1 MKLIPITTLLLAGSL
16 TGLTGCGGE
25 VANPGELPNNPDFV
39 LDSDHDGFADS
50 IDAFPND
57 ASEHLDSDGDG
68 VGNIADTDDDN
79 DGVLDLLD
87 MFPLDPNRSNPSDTD
102 PSDTDPSDTDPS
114 DTDPSDTDPSDTD
127 PSDTDPSDTDPSD
140 TDPSDTDPSDTDPS
154 DTDPSD
160 TDPGDTD
167 PSDTDPGVDTDND
180 GVSDEIDNDDD
191 NDGVPDSQDDFPLD
205 ASKSMSEISKLNY
218 AIKTGNGAFLPE
230 DRSLL
235 ETRILDVIEAGIQGQ
250 EDFMRNIYGNEMID
264 YNPTRSSSYFN
275 ISQLKGAYPL
285 VVGNGG
291 RNLALATQVNGQ
303 NNAAFAHNILVSLND
318 GNNLGYGQAMQNVLA
333 WLLNRNKNELKTA
346 AKVRFVMVDST
357 TFNKSA
363 SWLEAQFP
371 NWDITNCTNEE
382 TVVACAQDAD
392 LLITAASTSLADAT
406 INALMHEINAQ
417 KIPKL
422 YVHGNSWNTAKNI
435 DVVMNHFSMNMPV
448 NGSAGNY
455 YSQDSAN
462 WSSYTDMLGDNSDIA
477 QIKELV
483 TRLKSNNFDYDLA
496 SCEQGYWHDECKN
509 VAEFSEQLD
518 KPASKI
524 RSMLAALDQSKTDI
538 FKNNTYEVESLLV
551 LLGDRYRRDVEFPM
565 DKVTT
570 NINVFSRS
578 LFADNT
584 VFNVREYNAVQP
596 DMGNFSRS
604 DFSHITPSTKII
616 DLESKPNSRA
626 AGVYAL
632 PGETIKVTRLDS
644 SNVNTKIYI
653 NSLRTESTLEFK
665 TNGYMRPNYIKS
677 TAVPIESGE
686 TIYMTNPYGG
696 PVQVTFDEKDLSV
709 SFKFENIGEHPYWN
723 DASDNEKFD
732 AELAKGD
739 YDWAE
744 VATPGFEV
752 HSTLEKMRKTM
763 ENPNWNTGALLS
775 EATMQYLHNNPYRL
789 AGFQGPGI
797 EPITEVNDFAQD
809 KDFTIQTLDRV
820 QHMNADMASCG
831 GGCSGN
837 PYDAFWAYSPT
848 GHGDIHELGHGLEN
862 NRFKIN
868 NSQGHATT
876 NFYSYYSK
884 FKFYENTGQDGECKT
899 KPFND
904 MLALLQESKTKA
916 DPFSFMKDSID
927 FGEWN
932 KSPTIIIQL
941 MMAAQKEGSLQE
953 GWNIIPM
960 MHILAR
966 EFDTARKSDAAWDAK
981 KDSLGFSQYT
991 REQADAIDNND
1002 FLLVVIGYVSELN
1015 LTDYFSMWGLGT
1027 SAQANSQVASA
1038 GFKTMPATF
1047 YKPGVENGYCH
1058 TLDHEA
1064 VEI

>member
-1 MKLIPITTLLLAGSL
+1 MKLIPITTLLLASSL
-16 TGLTGCGGE
+16 AGLAGCSGE
-25 VANPGELPNNPDFV
+25 IANPQELQNNPDSV

-57 ASEHLDSDGDG
+57 ASEHLDSDADG
-68 VGNIADTDDDN
+68 VGNVADTDDDN
-79 DGVLDLLD
+79 DGVPDLLD
-87 MFPLDPNRSNPSDTD
+87 MYPLDPSRSKPSDTD
-102 PSDTDPSDTDPS
+102 PINTDPSDSDPINTDPNSSDPINTDPNASDPVNVDPS
-114 DTDPSDTDPSDTD
+114 DSDPIGDPST
-127 PSDTDPSDTDPSD
+127 
-140 TDPSDTDPSDTDPS
+140 
-154 DTDPSD
+154 
-160 TDPGDTD
+160 
-167 PSDTDPGVDTDND
+167 DTDND
-180 GVSDEIDNDDD
+180 GVADNIDNDDD
-191 NDGVPDSQDDFPLD
+191 NDGVPDAQDDFPLD
-205 ASKSMSEISKLNY
+205 ASKSMSEMNKLEF
-218 AIKTGNGAFLPE
+218 AIQTGNGAFLPE

-235 ETRILDVIEAGIQGQ
+235 ETRILEVIYNGIQDQ
-250 EDFMRNIYGNEMID
+250 QSFLQKIYGNENIE
-264 YNPTRSSSYFN
+264 YNPTKNSSYFN
-275 ISQLKGAYPL
+275 TAQLKGGYQL

-291 RNLALATQVNGQ
+291 RNLAVATQVNGQ

-318 GNNLGYGQAMQNVLA
+318 GNNSGYEQAMQNVLG
-333 WLLNRNKNELKTA
+333 WLLNRNENELKTT
-346 AKVRFVMVDST
+346 AKIRFVMVDNT

-363 SWLEAQFP
+363 SWLEAQHP
-371 NWDITNCTNEE
+371 NWDITNCNDEAS
-382 TVVACAQDAD
+382 VIACAQDAD

-406 INALMHEINAQ
+406 INALMNEVNSQ

-422 YVHGNSWNTAKNI
+422 YVHGNSWNTSQNI

-455 YSQDSAN
+455 FSQDSAQ
-462 WSSYTDMLGDNSDIA
+462 WSSFPDMLGDNSDID
-477 QIKELV
+477 QIKALV
-483 TRLKSNNFDYDLA
+483 SRLKSDDFDYDLA
-496 SCEQGYWHDECKN
+496 SCEQGYWHEECDN
-509 VAEFSEQLD
+509 VPEFNEQLD

-524 RSMLAALDQSKTDI
+524 RSLLAALDQSKTDI
-538 FKNNTYEVESLLV
+538 FKENGYELESLLV
-551 LLGDRYRRDVEFPM
+551 LLGDHYRRDVEFPM
-565 DKVTT
+565 DKVSTD
-570 NINVFSRS
+570 INVFSRS

-604 DFSHITPSTKII
+604 DFSHITPTTKVI
-616 DLESKPNSRA
+616 DLQSKPNSRA

-632 PGETIKVTRLDS
+632 PGVTMKITRLDNS
-644 SNVNTKIYI
+644 EVNTKIYI
-653 NSLRTESTLEFK
+653 NSLRIESTLEFK

-677 TAVPIESGE
+677 TAVAVASGE
-686 TIYMTNPYGG
+686 TIYLTNPYGG

-709 SFKFENIGEHPYWN
+709 SFKFENVGEHAYWN
-723 DASDNEKFD
+723 DASDNEIFD
-732 AELAKGD
+732 AMLAQGD

-752 HSTLEKMRKTM
+752 HSTLEKMRETM

-797 EPITEVNDFAQD
+797 EPIAEVNNFAQD
-809 KDFTIQTLDRV
+809 NDFTIQTLDRV

-837 PYDAFWAYSPT
+837 PYDAFWAYNPI

-884 FKFYENTGQDGECKT
+884 FKFYETTGQDGQCKD
-899 KPFND
+899 KPFEQ
-904 MLALLQESKTKA
+904 MLGLLQESKTTT
-916 DPFSFMKDSID
+916 DPFSFMQNSID

-960 MHILAR
+960 MHVLTR
-966 EFDTARKSDAAWDAK
+966 EFDTARKSDEAWNAK

-991 REQADAIDNND
+991 REQANAIDNND
-1002 FLLVVIGYVSELN
+1002 FLLIVIGYVSELN
-1015 LTDYFSMWGLGT
+1015 LTDYFTMWGLGT

-1038 GFKTMPATF
+1038 GFKSMPTTF
-1047 YKPGVENGYCH
+1047 YNPDVENGYCY

-1064 VEI
+1064 IEI